1 MRQEVRTAVG
11 EEGLERRVG
20 GRHLPTVV
28 ALPPALGC
36 GGGTAALGV
45 EEIQHGAQTAEYVSQ
60 YIQEI
65 CRVSRVVQLC
75 AVVGEV
81 DGVGVGGQ
89 VEAAAMALD
98 TYEQLAVDQHFDADI
113 NWGVKQSMNLLT
125 VHVAVVLQ
133 FPHLESVVAQAV
145 VPVVAGELA
154 YLIASPVGAAFG
166 YQVAKRLV
174 RHRDHAKQHLGVLVG
189 VRLPAL
195 RARVSGDVRTAE
207 LPDEGTESPAH
218 GVQRGSGGLLEA
230 LRPQLCERVGEVVE
244 QASQP
249 VVEALRHA
257 EPINVFAALTLH
269 LPHEALE
276 AHEEIPVYL
285 AGQLPQ
291 LLGHLVGKVFQRVL
305 RGLHVVTPRLLG
317 ELRDCLFN
325 LTVYEAFNVFYFLPF
340 YVIGVGEELVAHGD
354 GLLEVTDAE
363 GVNLCLDF
371 CEVFVD
377 VMIFEKPQLPIHT
390 TGFARNLG
398 AQFTKEFVDVRDCIP
413 VELCNCFFNA
423 FKSISFASANLLNHV
438 VHIPYH
444 ASFICIF
451 AILTQ
456 QLLPQP
462 CKLIGDFVD
471 ALLYFS
477 GLFVQLTLLSAEVTH
492 NFLETINIT
501 TIKKLPT
508 CLFTQPIGHQI
519 GQRLDDVTVQRA
531 PLRFEFRFDC

>member
-1 MRQEVRTAVG
+1 MILQ
-11 EEGLERRVG
+11 
-20 GRHLPTVV
+20 LP
-28 ALPPALGC
+28 L
-36 GGGTAALGV
+36 
-45 EEIQHGAQTAEYVSQ
+45 
-60 YIQEI
+60 
-65 CRVSRVVQLC
+65 
-75 AVVGEV
+75 
-81 DGVGVGGQ
+81 
-89 VEAAAMALD
+89 
-98 TYEQLAVDQHFDADI
+98 
-113 NWGVKQSMNLLT
+113 
-125 VHVAVVLQ
+125 
-133 FPHLESVVAQAV
+133 LESVVAQAV

-154 YLIASPVGAAFG
+154 YLIASPVGAAFLC
-166 YQVAKRLV
+166 QVAKRLV

-207 LPDEGTESPAH
+207 LTGEGTESPAH
-218 GVQRGSGGLLEA
+218 GVQRGSGGPLER
-230 LRPQLCERVGEVVE
+230 LRSQLCERVGEVVE

-423 FKSISFASANLLNHV
+423 FKSTTFVFPNLLYHEIQI
-438 VHIPYH
+438 VHH
-444 ASFICIF
+444 ASFF
-451 AILTQ
+451 WLTGILTL
-456 QLLPQP
+456 QLLPQLF
-462 CKLIGDFVD
+462 KLCGDLVD
-471 ALLYFS
+471 AIADCS
-477 GLFVQLTLLSAEVTH
+477 GLSGQLTLLSVKVIFIIFKA
-492 NFLETINIT
+492 LSS
-501 TIKKLPT
+501 LPT
-508 CLFTQPIGHQI
+508 CIFAKPLAHQVT
-519 GQRLDDVTVQRA
+519 QRLHDIFVQRVH
-531 PLRFEFRFDC
+531 LRFECCFDCFVGFMDGCGFLSKRLRLQ